1 MSDGS
6 TFDGPTPHGP
16 VPPGPVAA
24 PHVEL
29 FSLIPGHHAVS
40 PASPSVGGSL
50 PVRAMQLCGPVVS
63 ASGYGWY
70 VFAPLDFALRW
81 DGDHTEWSPLADNE
95 PTAWRS
101 LSGGVDVP
109 LPGGD
114 EILAAD
120 PVRREQLAAAGRTQL
135 AFLNADPREMSQVE
149 FIPNIFART
158 SAGWSLLVRNLPNRK
173 PITGVRLLEGIMET
187 SWYHNLLPIVLKL
200 TDPGRV
206 VRIHRQMPLACIQAV
221 PDVAY
226 QPATMADA
234 VVHEGLGAIPDEDFA
249 RFVAAQ
255 ARRNLEANGGYRR
268 EQRADRARRR
278 TAAAAVTVATS
289 DASGLEA
296 VAEEHRFVDE
306 LDIEAGTHT
315 VTDLAGQR

>member
-1 MSDGS
+1 MTDGS
-6 TFDGPTPHGP
+6 TPS
-16 VPPGPVAA
+16 GPVAA

-29 FSLIPGHHAVS
+29 FSLIPGHQAFS

-81 DGDHTEWSPLADNE
+81 DGDHTEWSPLVDNE
-95 PTAWRS
+95 PTGWRS

-109 LPGGD
+109 LPGGE

-120 PVRREQLAAAGRTQL
+120 PVRREMLAAAGRTQL

-149 FIPNIFART
+149 FIPNVFART
-158 SAGWSLLVRNLPNRK
+158 SPGWSLLVRSLPNRK
-173 PITGVRLLEGIMET
+173 PVTGLRLLEGIMET
-187 SWYHNLLPIVLKL
+187 AWYHNLIPVVLKL
-200 TDPGRV
+200 TEPGRV
-206 VRIHRQMPLACIQAV
+206 VRIHRQMPLACLQAV

-226 QPATMADA
+226 QPATMTDA
-234 VVHEGLGAIPDEDFA
+234 VVRQGLAAIPDEDFE
-249 RFVAAQ
+249 RFVTAQ
-255 ARRNLEANGGYRR
+255 ARRNLEPNGGYRR

-278 TAAAAVTVATS
+278 AAAQS
-289 DASGLEA
+289 QA
-296 VAEEHRFVDE
+296 VAEEHRFVDQV
-306 LDIEAGTHT
+306 DVEAGTHT